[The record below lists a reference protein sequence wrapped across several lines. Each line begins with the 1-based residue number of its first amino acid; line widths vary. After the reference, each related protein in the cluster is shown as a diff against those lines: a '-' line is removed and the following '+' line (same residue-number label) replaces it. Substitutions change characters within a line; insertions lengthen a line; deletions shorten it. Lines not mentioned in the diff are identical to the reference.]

1 MDNTTGMITKAECGQ
16 DCPLAL
22 PVDTGAASGEQ
33 TVGYVHSVET
43 CGTVDGPGLRY
54 VLFLGGC
61 PLRCAYCHNPDAQGK
76 PSGKTMTAGDAIKDV
91 LRYRNFI
98 RNGGL
103 TVSGGEPLLQ
113 AAFVTAVFAGAK
125 RSGLHTAL
133 DTSGFRGDVVSE
145 ALLDQTDLVILDIK
159 SWDPATYTRVTGV
172 KIDST
177 LAFARRLQER
187 GIPAWIRF
195 VLVPGL
201 TDDEA
206 NVDGLARFV
215 STLTNVQRVQV
226 LPFHK
231 LGEHKYEQLGIKF
244 KLTETSQ
251 PTPEQLATTREI
263 FARHGV
269 KAE

>member
-1 MDNTTGMITKAECGQ
+1 MDNAEGMTTRAECGHVS
-16 DCPLAL
+16 PLQL
-22 PVDTGAASGEQ
+22 PIAGSVASGRE
-33 TVGYVHSVET
+33 TVGFVHSVET

-61 PLRCAYCHNPDAQGK
+61 PLRCVYCHNPDAQGK
-76 PSGKTMTAGDAIKDV
+76 PSGKTITAGEAVKDV
-91 LRYRNFI
+91 LQYRNFI
-98 RNGGL
+98 RGGGL

-113 AAFVTAVFAGAK
+113 ADFVTAVFAGAK
-125 RSGLHTAL
+125 RHGLHTAL

-145 ALLDQTDLVILDIK
+145 SLLDHTDLVLLDIK
-159 SWDPATYTRVTGV
+159 SWDRATYTRVTGV

-177 LAFARRLQER
+177 LAFAHRLQRR
-187 GIPAWIRF
+187 GIPVWIRF

-206 NVDGLARFV
+206 NVDGIARFV
-215 STLTNVQRVQV
+215 ATLTNVQRVQV

-231 LGEHKYEQLGIKF
+231 LGEHKYAQLGINF
-244 KLTETSQ
+244 KLSSTPQ
-251 PTPEQLATTREI
+251 PTPQQIAKAQET